1 MKKSHDVIV
10 AARLIQTFESAK
22 KRGKD
27 FNLTYE
33 YLENVMSQK
42 VCAYSGEE
50 FGTSDDDIMSLERFD
65 NDIGYMIGNVIPVK
79 RKYNTMRKDYTLDE
93 LIKIRK
99 ELASRIVNGSD
110 SKSIGKLALTQ
121 EKWERIKFLAKELH
135 NSKIKLNNRKKHL
148 KQFDKATKTP
158 EIEATIISLK
168 ARIAGGQNNIG
179 KRQAALNALLNGAEW
194 KVKSKAS
201 NAEMLFNDYG
211 KIITGLTRFENLSRL
226 DKMKINKGL
235 PLNASIFK
243 LI

>member
-10 AARLIQTFESAK
+10 AARLVQTYESAK

-33 YLENVMSQK
+33 YLEQVMAQK

-79 RKYNTMRKDYTLDE
+79 RKYNTMRKNYTLEE
-93 LIKIRK
+93 LIKLQRD
-99 ELASRIVNGSD
+99 LSSRIVNGSD
-110 SKSIGKLALTQ
+110 SKSSEKLALTQ
-121 EKWERIKFLAKELH
+121 AKWERIKLLAKELY
-135 NSKIKLNNRKKHL
+135 NAKIKLNNRKKHL
-148 KQFDKATKTP
+148 KGFDKASKTP

-168 ARIAGGQNNIG
+168 AKIAGGQNSIG
-179 KRQAALNALLNGAEW
+179 KREQSLEAILNGAEW

-211 KIITGLTRFENLSRL
+211 KIITGLTRFESLSRL